1 MPQTQV
7 DLPDRPQVENNVLYR
22 ALRLP
27 ITPDARTSAEMTCA
41 LAALRRAVAG
51 YVHRDSEAMPEN
63 TRASLDATCEEI
75 DNIVAVLA
83 SRSDIGFS

>member
-1 MPQTQV
+1 MASTQLELV
-7 DLPDRPQVENNVLYR
+7 DQPQVEDNVLYR

-51 YVHRDSEAMPEN
+51 YMRRDNDAMPEN
-63 TRASLDATCEEI
+63 TRASLGAACAEI

-83 SRSDIGFS
+83 SRSDVGFS

>member
-1 MPQTQV
+1 MPQTAV
-7 DLPDRPQVENNVLYR
+7 DLPDRPQVEDNVLYR

-51 YVHRDSEAMPEN
+51 YMLRDSDAMPEN
-63 TRASLDATCEEI
+63 TRASLGAACAAI
-75 DNIVAVLA
+75 DDIVAVLA
-83 SRSDIGFS
+83 SRSDVGFS